1 MKRPLLIIGICLLL
15 GAVVNVA
22 VAWGCARWS
31 NAGLGGAGVIW
42 PTKDDPPV
50 AAQRIWHRYAQEDWP
65 PFDDYA
71 SRSGWGKSVEMLRSI
86 AIVDVGGVTRFRMYF
101 VSQSKAGWPLRTFQ
115 RGSSINA
122 WDRRNV
128 VEIMIPYAPLW
139 PGFTINTI
147 FYAAILWLLIP
158 GPFVLRRFLRVRR
171 GLCPKC
177 AYPMGESAV
186 CTECGKPL
194 PSST

>member
-1 MKRPLLIIGICLLL
+1 MLL

-31 NAGLGGAGVIW
+31 NAGLGRAGVIW
-42 PTKDDPPV
+42 PDKGDPPV
-50 AAQRIWHRYAQEDWP
+50 AAQRIWDRYAQEDWP

-122 WDRRNV
+122 WERRNV
-128 VEIMIPYAPLW
+128 EIVIPYAPLW
-139 PGFTINTI
+139 PGFAVNTF
-147 FYAAILWLLIP
+147 FYAATLWLFIP
-158 GPFVLRRFLRVRR
+158 GSFALRRFLRLRR

-186 CTECGKPL
+186 CTECGCGL
-194 PSST
+194 PKRASTS